1 MRAACALVTAVLAM
15 PASSVAA
22 QNSGFPRA
30 ALGASAPRAIYGEQ
44 LRRFLLA
51 NGVSV
56 QVMWPERPG
65 AALDPYQKAFPR
77 LILFGRLTDSLA
89 FQILTEGDVL
99 ANAKAAGFAMVEI
112 AIPGRGSRWY
122 DLTGA
127 DLPTCDIHKRLCL

>member
-51 NGVSV
+51 NGVSRATV
-56 QVMWPERPG
+56 FFIIRINGLKSGNDFV
-65 AALDPYQKAFPR
+65 DC
-77 LILFGRLTDSLA
+77 
-89 FQILTEGDVL
+89 
-99 ANAKAAGFAMVEI
+99 VE
-112 AIPGRGSRWY
+112 
-122 DLTGA
+122 
-127 DLPTCDIHKRLCL
+127 